1 MESCLPWLYII
12 TAAMLILHEMDS
24 VYWHEWNLF
33 RLPGGV
39 TFFLLIHFP
48 LLLLVFYGLLEVQK
62 RSVSGLIISLV
73 LALSGLTAFV
83 IHQVFIK
90 KGHKEFSSLLS
101 QSILAAT
108 VIASIVLMAATIT
121 AAKG

>member
-1 MESCLPWLYII
+1 MESCIPWLYII
-12 TAAMLILHEMDS
+12 TAAILILHEMDS

-62 RSVSGLIISLV
+62 RSVYGLIISLV

-83 IHQVFIK
+83 IHQVFIR
-90 KGHKEFSSLLS
+90 KGNKEFSSLLS

-108 VIASIVLMAATIT
+108 VIASIVLIVVTIT
-121 AAKG
+121 AARA